1 MILGVRPQ
9 LGAGPWNVHGC
20 KSDIA
25 GRASQ
30 LLDADSDVVD
40 ALALGKK
47 KRRTRIVAEFPPPI
61 TL

>member
-1 MILGVRPQ
+1 